1 MINRKRVRKYSF
13 FFQNFTQT
21 SLFTD
26 KVIFVSQ

>member
-13 FFQNFTQT
+13 FFQNFTQN

-26 KVIFVSQ
+26 KVIFVS